1 MDEKQRS
8 KLSYCSLHI
17 YYYARYGQL
26 GPVRANKIKINYYL
40 NVLYSVVYDVIS
52 IYDVLDIMLNNEAN
66 KIKRRPH
73 SNMRPLTFIKH

>member
-1 MDEKQRS
+1 MDE
-8 KLSYCSLHI
+8 LIYCSLHI
-17 YYYARYGQL
+17 YYYACYGQL

-52 IYDVLDIMLNNEAN
+52 IYDVLDIVLNNEAN

-73 SNMRPLTFIKH
+73 SNM